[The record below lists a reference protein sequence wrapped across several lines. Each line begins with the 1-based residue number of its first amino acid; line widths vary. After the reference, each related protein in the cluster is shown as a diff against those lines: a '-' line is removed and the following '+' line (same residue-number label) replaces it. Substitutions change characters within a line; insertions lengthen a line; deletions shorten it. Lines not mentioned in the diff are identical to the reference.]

1 MAVILI
7 TTLIHAPI
15 ERVFDL
21 CRSIDAHQ
29 HSTATT
35 SEVAVGGTT
44 SGLIGLGEEV
54 EWEAYHFGVKQRL
67 TSRISAL
74 SRPNHFQDVMI
85 KGAFSF
91 MKHDH
96 YFRKVG
102 DDTELKD
109 VFEFKAPLGVLG
121 RIAEKL
127 FLTRYMRNFL
137 ITRNQILKHVA
148 ETDEWK
154 KFLISGETV

>member
-1 MAVILI
+1 MATIQI

-35 SEVAVGGTT
+35 SEVAVGGIT

-54 EWEAYHFGVKQRL
+54 EWEACHFGVKQRL
-67 TSRISAL
+67 SVKISAF
-74 SRPNHFQDVMI
+74 SRPNHFQDEMI
-85 KGAFSF
+85 KGAFST

-96 YFRKVG
+96 YFRMVG
-102 DDTELKD
+102 DDTEVKD
-109 VFEFKAPLGVLG
+109 VFEYKAPLGVLG

-127 FLTRYMRNFL
+127 FLTRYMRTFL
-137 ITRNQILKHVA
+137 IKRNQILKHVA

-154 KFLISGETV
+154 KFLSSSEAV

>member
-1 MAVILI
+1 
-7 TTLIHAPI
+7 
-15 ERVFDL
+15 
-21 CRSIDAHQ
+21 
-29 HSTATT
+29 
-35 SEVAVGGTT
+35 
-44 SGLIGLGEEV
+44 
-54 EWEAYHFGVKQRL
+54 
-67 TSRISAL
+67 
-74 SRPNHFQDVMI
+74 MI